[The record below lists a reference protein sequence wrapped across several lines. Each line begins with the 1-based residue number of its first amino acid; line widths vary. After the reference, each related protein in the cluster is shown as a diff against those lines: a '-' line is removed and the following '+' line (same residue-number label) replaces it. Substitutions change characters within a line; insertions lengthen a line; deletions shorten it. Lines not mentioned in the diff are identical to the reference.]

1 MNARGAALG
10 HLLPL
15 CAVLALMAGSA
26 GGCAE
31 LAKSVAQV
39 TARPDRAAAVVP
51 ASLDRDDIT
60 ALVSDYL
67 TRLQASAFWQQT
79 VTTAEKRPVV
89 AVWSIRNATSQQVA
103 EMPFLLWSIET
114 SLAGTKSVSVADR
127 GRQEQVAKDAGIA
140 IDAVV
145 DAAAARKLGR
155 ALGAEYFVSGK
166 LTVSQGIV
174 EAKLQQRY
182 SLYLQVLDIDTGLI
196 RFQSEVVRDKALAP
210 RK

>member
-1 MNARGAALG
+1 MNARGAALR

-15 CAVLALMAGSA
+15 CALLAVVAGTA

-31 LAKSVAQV
+31 LAKRVAQV
-39 TARPDRAAAVVP
+39 TAKSERGGPATA

-67 TRLQASAFWQQT
+67 TRLQASAFWEQT

-89 AVWSIRNATSQQVA
+89 AVWSVQNATAQQVG

-114 SLAGTKSVSVADR
+114 SLAKTKSVSVADR
-127 GRQEQVAKDAGIA
+127 GRQEQVAKDSGIA

-166 LTVSQGIV
+166 LTASQGIV
-174 EAKLQQRY
+174 DTKPQQRY
-182 SLYLQVLDIDTGLI
+182 ALYLQVLD
-196 RFQSEVVRDKALAP
+196 
-210 RK
+210 